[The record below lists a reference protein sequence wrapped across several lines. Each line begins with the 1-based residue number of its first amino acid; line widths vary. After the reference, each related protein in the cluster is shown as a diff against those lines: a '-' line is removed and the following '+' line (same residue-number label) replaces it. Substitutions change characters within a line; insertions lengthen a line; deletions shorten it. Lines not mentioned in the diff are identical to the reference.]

1 MQWYQVIIKG
11 LKKWTYG
18 LKQCISEPFLV
29 KILQF
34 EVHMQKENSFF
45 FQHFSVILF
54 DPIFMVE
61 KTLFAKFVQHFWLW
75 HCPDRFMIQNDK
87 KTSITYFLQ
96 AILTEKEGIRDT
108 VWKLRNFTLTL
119 FWQKI
124 RESNVVTLK
133 IL

>member
-1 MQWYQVIIKG
+1 MTVFE
-11 LKKWTYG
+11 L
-18 LKQCISEPFLV
+18 L
-29 KILQF
+29 KIL
-34 EVHMQKENSFF
+34 F

-108 VWKLRNFTLTL
+108 VWKLRNFTHTVLA
-119 FWQKI
+119 KD
-124 RESNVVTLK
+124 S
-133 IL
+133 

>member
-45 FQHFSVILF
+45 QHFSVILF

-87 KTSITYFLQ
+87 KNLHHLFSSGYFNRERGHQRHSVEITEFH
-96 AILTEKEGIRDT
+96 
-108 VWKLRNFTLTL
+108 
-119 FWQKI
+119 
-124 RESNVVTLK
+124 SHNVLAK
-133 IL
+133 NS